1 MKFLKFA
8 LGKRAPK
15 NMNETDLFNS
25 SMDNMTSINKTN
37 ESIKMTNGEST
48 FEHVNHSLFKE
59 NSTEMLSYRSPKRKS
74 VIERA
79 RSIFADT
86 FHKRPADLMK
96 FHMKKYIK

>member
-1 MKFLKFA
+1 
-8 LGKRAPK
+8 
-15 NMNETDLFNS
+15 MNETDLLNI

-48 FEHVNHSLFKE
+48 FDKVNHSLFKE
-59 NSTEMLSYRSPKRKS
+59 NSSEMLSYRSPNRKS
-74 VIERA
+74 ILERA